1 MKYRS
6 TFLWLFLAGILVLFS
21 ACSSQTSPSTVNV
34 SGEATL
40 KAPVDYLV
48 MQIGVTEK
56 SSNRSQ
62 AEQQGYETA
71 RAIKIFLSDE
81 LGVSDSLLTTPSSS
95 LRESYQRPGEPQ
107 QYEFNQLFTAQLD
120 SVDWFD
126 SVRKRLVD
134 IGASEVRLQQYGSS
148 QLERYK
154 EKAHR
159 QAYRKARQQA
169 QLLSESSGMEILKP
183 LQINSS
189 ADHTPAPREAAVQIQ
204 NDESFTSERESSL
217 SQSYIEVR
225 AQVQVEFMME

>member
-1 MKYRS
+1 MTNKNSY
-6 TFLWLFLAGILVLFS
+6 LVLLLVFAVTFIS
-21 ACSSQTSPSTVNV
+21 ACNSEQTPSTVNV
-34 SGEATL
+34 SGDATFR
-40 KAPVDYLV
+40 APVDYLV

-71 RAIKIFLSDE
+71 HAIKIFLSDE

-107 QYEFNQLFTAQLD
+107 QYEFNQVFTAQLD

-126 SVRKRLVD
+126 SIRKRLVD
-134 IGASEVRLQQYGSS
+134 IGASEVHLQEYGSS
-148 QLERYK
+148 QLEQYQ

-169 QLLSESSGMEILKP
+169 QLLSESSGMEIIKP
-183 LQINSS
+183 LQISSS
-189 ADHTPAPREAAVQIQ
+189 ADHTPAPRTAPVKIQ

-225 AQVQVEFMME
+225 AQVQVEFMLE